1 MIGHIT
7 QIFKTKDL
15 RNKFIFVLAMMA
27 IFRLMASIPVPG
39 VDISLIT
46 KFFASGQNSA
56 FGFLNMILG
65 GGLENLSLVM
75 LGMGPYITA
84 SIIFQ
89 LLGMIIPSIE
99 EMMKEGGEAGRKTIN
114 QWSRLA
120 TVPLA
125 LLQGWAMI
133 KLFQT
138 QGLIPNLP
146 LSVLISALISIAAGS
161 VVVMFLG
168 ELISEKGIGD
178 GVSLL
183 IFAGIVSRLP
193 NGIYNQIILFDA
205 SNLSSILNMAV
216 FALISIAMI
225 GLVVSINEARRN
237 ITVSY
242 AKQVRG
248 NKMFGGVTT
257 YLPLS
262 VNPTGVIPV
271 IFAVSFMVIPG
282 AIFQLLA
289 RIPSMKGLEG
299 VSEFFARTFTSFPYW
314 GPIPGAVWGAGLY
327 DLIYFLLV
335 FFFTYFYAAVVFN
348 PKDIADNLQK
358 TGGFVPGIRPGE
370 NTAKYIDTTLN
381 RLLLVGAAFLG
392 FIAIAPSIVGS
403 LTQIQGFDFLVGGT
417 SLLIVVSVV
426 MDTIKKVNAQLQMRD
441 YETI

>member
-193 NGIYNQIILFDA
+193 HGIYNQIMLFDA
-205 SNLSSILNMAV
+205 SNLSSILNMTV

>member
-1 MIGHIT
+1 MIGQLT
-7 QIFKTKDL
+7 QVFKTKDL
-15 RNKFIFVLAMMA
+15 RNKFLFVLGMMA

-39 VDISLIT
+39 VDTSLIT
-46 KFFASGQNSA
+46 KFFAEGQNSA

-89 LLGMIIPSIE
+89 LLGMVIPSIE
-99 EMMKEGGEAGRKTIN
+99 EMMKEGGEAGRKKIN

-125 LLQGWAMI
+125 ILQGWAMI

-138 QGLIPNLP
+138 QGLIGNLP
-146 LSVLISALISIAAGS
+146 LTVLASALLSIAAGS
-161 VVVMFLG
+161 VIVMFLG

-193 NGIYNQIILFDA
+193 HGIYNQIMLFDA
-205 SNLSSILNMAV
+205 GNLTNVFNVIIFAV
-216 FALISIAMI
+216 ISLAMI
-225 GLVVSINEARRN
+225 ALVVAINEARRN

-289 RIPSMKGLEG
+289 RIPSMAGLTG
-299 VSEFFARTFTSFPYW
+299 AAQFFGRNFATFPYL
-314 GPIPGAVWGAGLY
+314 GNIPGAVWGAVLY
-327 DLIYFLLV
+327 DVLYFFLV
-335 FFFTYFYAAVVFN
+335 FFFTYFYSAVVFN

-370 NTAKYIDTTLN
+370 NTAKFIDTTLN

-392 FIAIAPSIVGS
+392 FIAIAPSIVGAA
-403 LTQIQGFDFLVGGT
+403 TQVQGFDFLVGGT

-426 MDTIKKVNAQLQMRD
+426 MDTVKKVNAQLQMRD

>member
-183 IFAGIVSRLP
+183 IFAGIVSRLLH
-193 NGIYNQIILFDA
+193 GIYNQIMLFDA
-205 SNLSSILNMAV
+205 SNLSSILNMTV

>member
-7 QIFKTKDL
+7 QVFKTKDL
-15 RNKFIFVLAMMA
+15 RNKFLFVLAMMA

-39 VDISLIT
+39 VDTSLIT
-46 KFFASGQNSA
+46 KFFAEGQNSA

-89 LLGMIIPSIE
+89 LLGMVIPSIE
-99 EMMKEGGEAGRKTIN
+99 EMMKEGGEAGRKKIN

-125 LLQGWAMI
+125 ILQGWAMI

-138 QGLIPNLP
+138 QGLIGNLP
-146 LSVLISALISIAAGS
+146 FTVLASALLSIVAGS
-161 VVVMFLG
+161 VIVMFLG

-193 NGIYNQIILFDA
+193 HGIYTQAMLFDA
-205 SNLSSILNMAV
+205 GNLASIFNVIV
-216 FALISIAMI
+216 FAVISLAMI
-225 GLVVSINEARRN
+225 ALVVTINEARRN
-237 ITVSY
+237 IAVSY

-289 RIPSMKGLEG
+289 RIPSMAGLEG
-299 VSEFFARTFTSFPYW
+299 VAQFFGRNFATFPYL
-314 GPIPGAVWGAGLY
+314 GAIPGAIWGAVLY
-327 DLIYFLLV
+327 DVLYFFLV

-370 NTAKYIDTTLN
+370 NTAKFIDTTLN

-403 LTQIQGFDFLVGGT
+403 MTQVQGFDFLVGGT